1 MMFESIKDE
10 MREEL
15 EQMAYKV
22 NFLKNL
28 ADHVVLA

>member
-1 MMFESIKDE
+1 MMFGSIKDE

-22 NFLKNL
+22 NLLKNL
-28 ADHVVLA
+28 VDHVVQA

>member
-1 MMFESIKDE
+1 MMFGSIKDE

-28 ADHVVLA
+28 VNHVVQA